1 MTSEPGKSKFQIHL
15 RRHLRE
21 QNIVDNLVHLICEI
35 AEVSK

>member
-1 MTSEPGKSKFQIHL
+1 MTLEAGKSNFQIDL

-21 QNIVDNLVHLICEI
+21 QNIVDNLVLLICEI